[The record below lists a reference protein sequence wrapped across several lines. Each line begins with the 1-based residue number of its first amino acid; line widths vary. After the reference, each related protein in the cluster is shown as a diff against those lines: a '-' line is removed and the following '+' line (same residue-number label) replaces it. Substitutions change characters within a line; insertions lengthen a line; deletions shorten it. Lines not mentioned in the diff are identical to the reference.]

1 MTTSPRKILIL
12 AANPLATV
20 KLRLEKEVEEI
31 RMTLQLAEN
40 RDKFEIEARGAV
52 HPGVLQQYMYDVQ
65 PQIVHFSGHGAGSDD
80 PNQQTSGARK
90 LTVVTDVKSD
100 TNLVAGGLVFEN
112 EDGMSQL
119 IPGKTLAN
127 LFKLFDNQVVCVLL
141 NACYS
146 EDQAREIVQYI
157 PYVIGMNQA
166 IGDDA
171 ARQFA
176 QGFYRAIWADRSI
189 EDAFASGVNAIELQ
203 GIPEELTPVLLKR
216 PEIVQSQEQ
225 IEKSSEPSEAPVQLT
240 VNDEL
245 SLENPEGLVRIES
258 RFYIPSIHEDRGYRE
273 VQKPGSLLRIK
284 SPNHMGKSSL
294 MLRVIDQAKQI
305 GYRTVIIDLD
315 NVNQKFFASP
325 DTFMQ
330 WFCASVGKPLEVRI
344 KVEEYWDDIFGA
356 NDNSTDYFKKYL
368 LEKVTQPLVLA
379 IDNFDRVFDYPDIET
394 DFCGMLRGWHEMAK
408 TNSLWNNLRL
418 VIVYSQESYAKVKD
432 INQSPFNVGLPIELD
447 EFTAN
452 QVQSLVT
459 LHGLDWL
466 GQEIDQLMSSVGGHP
481 YLVRIALYHI
491 ASGDVT
497 LEEFLE
503 KAATEAGFFSSYL
516 AGHLSSLEKYPELGV
531 AMKAVVM
538 SDVPIRLKSEEA
550 FKLTSMGLV
559 VRLENDVQPRC
570 ALYRKYFRDILGG
583 I

>member
-1 MTTSPRKILIL
+1 
-12 AANPLATV
+12 V
-20 KLRLEKEVEEI
+20 
-31 RMTLQLAEN
+31 
-40 RDKFEIEARGAV
+40 
-52 HPGVLQQYMYDVQ
+52 
-65 PQIVHFSGHGAGSDD
+65 SG
-80 PNQQTSGARK
+80 
-90 LTVVTDVKSD
+90 
-100 TNLVAGGLVFEN
+100 
-112 EDGMSQL
+112 SQ
-119 IPGKTLAN
+119 GKTLAN
-127 LFKLFDNQVVCVLL
+127 LFKLFDKQVVCVLL

-146 EDQAREIVQYI
+146 EDQAQEIIKHI
-157 PYVIGMNQA
+157 PYVIGMNRA

-171 ARQFA
+171 ARQFS

-216 PEIVQSQEQ
+216 SEIVQSQEQ
-225 IEKSSEPSEAPVQLT
+225 IKELSELSKISLQLT
-240 VNDEL
+240 ANSEL

-258 RFYIPSIHEDRGYRE
+258 RFYIPSIHEDRVYRE

-284 SPNHMGKSSL
+284 SPRNMGKSSL
-294 MLRVIDQAKQI
+294 MFRVIEQAKRLE
-305 GYRTVIIDLD
+305 YRTVIIDLD
-315 NVNQKFFASP
+315 NANQKFFASP
-325 DTFMQ
+325 DMFMQ
-330 WFCASVGKPLEVRI
+330 WFCASVGKPLEVRV

-368 LEKVTQPLVLA
+368 LENVAQPLVLA

-408 TNSLWNNLRL
+408 INNLWNNLRL
-418 VIVYSQESYAKVKD
+418 VIVYSQESYANVRD

-447 EFTAN
+447 EFTVN
-452 QVQSLVT
+452 QVQSLVK

-466 GQEIDQLMSSVGGHP
+466 EQEIGQLMSSVGGHP
-481 YLVRIALYHI
+481 YLVRTALYHI

-497 LEEFLE
+497 LEDFLK
-503 KAATEAGFFSSYL
+503 KAATEAGFYSSYL

-538 SDVPIRLKSEEA
+538 SDVPVRLKSEEA

-559 VRLENDVQPRC
+559 VRLDNDVQPRC
-570 ALYRKYFRDILGG
+570 ALYRKYFRDRLGA
-583 I
+583 